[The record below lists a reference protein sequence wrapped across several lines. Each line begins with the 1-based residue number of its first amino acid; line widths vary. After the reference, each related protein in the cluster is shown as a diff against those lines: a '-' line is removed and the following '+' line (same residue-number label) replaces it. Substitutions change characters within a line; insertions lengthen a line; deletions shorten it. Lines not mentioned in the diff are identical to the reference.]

1 MIDKTISRY
10 KILEKLGGGG
20 MGVVYKAEDT
30 KLKRIVALKFLPPEL
45 TRDPETKER
54 FVHEAQAA
62 SALEHN
68 NICNIHEIDETED
81 GQTFIVM
88 ACYEGE
94 TVKEK
99 VEQRPLKLGASL
111 DIAIQIAE
119 GLAKAHEQGIVH
131 RDIKSANLYVTKDDV
146 VKILDFGL
154 SKLRG
159 QTKLTKEGTTLGTAA
174 YMSPEQTR
182 GEDIDHRT
190 DIWSLG
196 VVLYEMFTGQLPF
209 KGEYE
214 QAIVYSILNE
224 DPEPIT
230 GLRTG
235 VPVEIERIVKKCIE
249 KNPAERYQTAGD
261 LVADLRHI
269 QRMTAATTARYR
281 PAAPMRAVRRRA
293 RRWFWVGGLV
303 LVVALAVGI
312 TLRYFI
318 PIEKEPVSQRKMLV
332 VLPFE
337 NLSLSEDEYFA
348 DGITEETTARLSAIH
363 GLGVIARTSA
373 RQYKNTDK
381 TIQQIGKE
389 LEVDYVLEGT
399 VRWQHSPEG
408 LSRVR
413 ITPQLIKVSDA
424 IHLWSSVYEKD
435 MDDIF
440 QVQTDIAE
448 QVAQALDIKLLEPE
462 RKALQAKP
470 TDNSE
475 AYDYYLRGID
485 HNEHGWSYDDPHEFE
500 LALQMHEKSVELDPD
515 FALAYVFISHIHS
528 WQYFSGYDRTK
539 ERLAKSKAAVDEAL
553 SLQPD
558 MPEALIAL
566 AFYYYRGFLDYDRAL
581 ELFER
586 VQKVRPNFSPELI
599 GWIQRRQGKWEQS
612 VGTIERAF
620 KLNPRSATTADQQGQ
635 SYTYMRRY
643 KEAEEWYDRALSINP
658 DYHSAR
664 LYKALNYLLWKGN
677 TREAQAILEKLPK
690 SPITDNVWLLIHRL
704 EQKYQDALE
713 RLGTLSY
720 DSFEYQNS
728 YFQKNLAYATIYYLA
743 NKLSLMNAQADSA
756 RIVLER
762 EVRDHSGDP
771 RYHAALGLAYAYLG
785 LKEEAIREGNR
796 AVEICPVS
804 KDAVGGPSYVAQL
817 AKIHTM
823 VGEHKTAIDMLA
835 YLLSIPN
842 DAVSVSLL
850 KIDPTWDALRDYPRF
865 KELLAVEK

>member
-1 MIDKTISRY
+1 MIGKTISHY
-10 KILEKLGGGG
+10 KILEKLGEGG

-30 KLKRIVALKFLPPEL
+30 KLKRTVALKFLPPAFSL
-45 TRDPETKER
+45 DPEAKSR
-54 FVHEAQAA
+54 FIQEAQAA
-62 SALEHN
+62 SALQHT
-68 NICNIHEIDETED
+68 NICTIHDIDETDD
-81 GQTFIVM
+81 GQMFICM
-88 ACYEGE
+88 DYYEGK
-94 TVKEK
+94 TLNQKIKSGPVKIKEAI
-99 VEQRPLKLGASL
+99 E
-111 DIAIQIAE
+111 IAIQVAQ
-119 GLAKAHEQGIVH
+119 GLARAYERGIVH
-131 RDIKSANLYVTKDDV
+131 RDIKPANIMITKDGIA
-146 VKILDFGL
+146 KILDFGIA
-154 SKLRG
+154 KLAG
-159 QTKLTKEGTTLGTAA
+159 QARLTKTGTTTGTAA

-182 GEDIDHRT
+182 GEDVDHRT

-196 VVLYEMFTGQLPF
+196 TVLYEMVTGQLPF
-209 KGEYE
+209 KGDYE
-214 QAIVYSILNE
+214 QAVVYSILNE
-224 DPEPIT
+224 EPEPLT
-230 GLRTG
+230 VLRTG

-261 LVADLRHI
+261 LVADLHHL
-269 QRMTAATTARYR
+269 QRITAAPTTRNR
-281 PAAPMRAVRRRA
+281 PAAPLRAVRRRA

-424 IHLWSSVYEKD
+424 THLWSSVYDKD
-435 MDDIF
+435 MADIF

-462 RKALQAKP
+462 RRALQAKP

-485 HNEHGWSYDDPHEFE
+485 HNERGWSYDDQQEFE
-500 LALQMHEKSVELDPD
+500 LALQMLEKSVELDPD
-515 FALAYVFISHIHS
+515 FALAYVFISNIYS
-528 WQYFSGYDRTK
+528 WQYFGGYDKTE

-553 SLQPD
+553 RLQPD
-558 MPEALIAL
+558 MPEALVAL
-566 AFYYYRGFLDYDRAL
+566 AFYYYREFLDYDRAL
-581 ELFER
+581 ELFKR
-586 VQKVRPNFSPELI
+586 VQKARPNFSPELI
-599 GWIQRRQGKWEQS
+599 GWIQRRQGKWAQS
-612 VGTIERAF
+612 VVTMERVF
-620 KLNPRSATTADQQGQ
+620 KLNPRSAITADQQGL
-635 SYTYMRRY
+635 SYTHMRRY

-664 LYKALNYLLWKGN
+664 LSKALNYLLWNGN

-690 SPITDNVWLLIHRL
+690 SPIVDNVWLLIHRL

-720 DSFEYQNS
+720 DSFEDQDF
-728 YFQKNLAYATIYYLA
+728 YFQKNLANATIYYLT
-743 NKLSLMNAQADSA
+743 NEPSLMNAQADSA

-762 EVRDHSGDP
+762 EVRDHPGDP
-771 RYHAALGLAYAYLG
+771 RYHAALGLAYVYSG
-785 LKEEAIREGNR
+785 LKEDAIREGNR
-796 AVEICPVS
+796 AVEIYPVS
-804 KDAVGGPSYVAQL
+804 KDALGGPSYVAQL
-817 AKIHTM
+817 AQIYAM
-823 VGEHKTAIDMLA
+823 VGEHEAAIDKLA

-850 KIDPTWDALRDYPRF
+850 KIDPTWNALRDHPRF
-865 KELLAVEK
+865 KALLSVGK